1 MQLKDQSNKT
11 KSDKTNIYVLYR
23 KEALEMTR
31 LASEHFKEA
40 TKAYQQKDHF
50 SAKQHS
56 MAGREKIRMVEEH
69 NYNAAKE
76 IFKIN
81 NCKNKIW
88 RIDLHGVYGS
98 EAIQILQR
106 RLNEIIATQSKSLE
120 VITGVG
126 RHSHGKP
133 VLPMI
138 ITKFLNENN
147 YQFEE
152 IRPGALKVWIF
163 SSQNKLASH

>member
-1 MQLKDQSNKT
+1 
-11 KSDKTNIYVLYR
+11 
-23 KEALEMTR
+23 
-31 LASEHFKEA
+31 
-40 TKAYQQKDHF
+40 
-50 SAKQHS
+50 